1 MIHLPRWQT
10 TSTILSSGDGD
21 CDGDGDGDGDG
32 AGELPSEIT
41 NDLNDAFVN
50 R

>member
-21 CDGDGDGDGDG
+21 CDGVGDGD
-32 AGELPSEIT
+32 GELPSEIT
-41 NDLNDAFVN
+41 NDRSNVFVN
-50 R
+50 RCW